1 MESLSQIVDMV
12 RRGDRIDAAEAVR
25 LWREAPLWLLGSLA
39 AERKRAVSGDEVY
52 YNRNIH
58 IEPSNICVFDCE
70 FCSFR
75 RAEGDADAWSLTLDQ
90 IEQRARE
97 AAASDPTE
105 VHIVGGVHPD
115 HDLDFYCEAIRRV
128 KRALP
133 SAAVKAFT
141 AVELLYMIRKAGLSV
156 ARGLERLRE
165 SGMEAI
171 PGGGAEIFDERL
183 RERICPEK
191 GTAEE
196 WLAVHRI
203 AHRMGIPTNATML
216 YGHVETI
223 EQRVDHLDRLRRLQ
237 DEAPGFD
244 AFIPLKYRSRH
255 NRLSHAGECG
265 VDEDLRTMAMCRI
278 FLDNIPH
285 IKAYWVAYG
294 KPTAE
299 LALSFGADDLD
310 GTIDDSTKIYSMA
323 GGDERP
329 SMSVG
334 EIESVISAAG
344 MRPVERDT
352 HYRPVAAT
360 RQREISAIS
369 RQTAPRIG
377 CEPVSESSK
386 KNAAAAA
393 PAKDFAAAVPAT
405 PAPTAATTSR
415 VSAAA
420 VSVPVPA
427 ASDANARPDR
437 KPKNEKIRTDNME
450 NTDTK
455 PRRPVTGRS
464 ARTRANDSRRGL
476 LFKLDDM
483 RRRYP
488 VVAHTIY
495 IMLTILCMVV
505 VLSFGLDKGTRHDKS
520 IVVPNFVGMDIDDAR
535 READRMDL
543 RIVVQD
549 SIFDSDLAGG
559 TVVEQLPRHGD
570 RRAVEVKPGR
580 KIYLTINAYNRR
592 MVTVPYVA
600 KQSLRQAKN
609 QLERAGLT
617 IRELVYETDMVAT
630 DYVLREEINGRQIM
644 AASTPVTV
652 PYGTGVTLYVSC
664 QPDRPSRVVPK
675 LIGMRLSQAQST
687 LWDNGLNVGKVEY
700 DASVKDFKDR
710 REAKVYKQS
719 LHQNQGA
726 RPGARISLWLT
737 VDGEAVDKHAKASEA
752 DALRYEQQRR
762 REEQEHADSIARAR
776 TVESLMQDLS
786 DESSHAE

>member
-1 MESLSQIVDMV
+1 MESLSQIVDKV
-12 RRGDRIDAAEAVR
+12 RRAERIDAAEAVR

-128 KRALP
+128 RRALP

-156 ARGLERLRE
+156 VRGLERLRE
-165 SGMEAI
+165 AGMEAI
-171 PGGGAEIFDERL
+171 PGGGAEIFDEQL

-255 NRLSHAGECG
+255 NRLSEAGECS
-265 VDEDLRTMAMCRI
+265 VEEDLRT
-278 FLDNIPH
+278 
-285 IKAYWVAYG
+285 
-294 KPTAE
+294 E

-329 SMSVG
+329 SMSVAQ
-334 EIESVISAAG
+334 IEAVIASAG

-352 HYRPVAAT
+352 HYRPVAAKP
-360 RQREISAIS
+360 RRETAPVAGN
-369 RQTAPRIG
+369 TAPRIG
-377 CEPVSESSK
+377 RKAAAEPSEKAVATAPAKPSAPAVPS
-386 KNAAAAA
+386 ASAVFPAPAVPAPAAAA
-393 PAKDFAAAVPAT
+393 PAA
-405 PAPTAATTSR
+405 PAPARSTAAMPR
-415 VSAAA
+415 RE
-420 VSVPVPA
+420 P
-427 ASDANARPDR
+427 N
-437 KPKNEKIRTDNME
+437 NEKIRTDNME
-450 NTDTK
+450 NIDPK
-455 PRRPVTGRS
+455 PRRPRPGRP
-464 ARTRANDSRRGL
+464 APARANNTRRGFL
-476 LFKLDDM
+476 SKLDDM

-488 VVAHTIY
+488 VAAHIIY
-495 IMLTILCMVV
+495 IALAILCLVII
-505 VLSFGLDKGTRHDKS
+505 LSFGLDWGTRHGKS
-520 IVVPNFVGMDIDDAR
+520 IVVPNFVGMDISEAE
-535 READRMDL
+535 REAERMDL

-549 SIFDSDLAGG
+549 SIFDSDVAGG
-559 TVVEQLPRHGD
+559 VVVEQLPRHGD
-570 RRAVEVKPGR
+570 KRSVEVKPGR

-617 IRELVYETDMVAT
+617 IRELIYEPDMVAT

-644 AASTPVTV
+644 ATSTPVSV
-652 PYGTGVTLYVSC
+652 PYGTGVTLYVSY
-664 QPDRPSRVVPK
+664 QSGRASRVVPK

-687 LWDNGLNVGKVEY
+687 LWDNGLNVGKIEY

-726 RPGARISLWLT
+726 RPGARVSLWLT
-737 VDGEAVDKHAKASEA
+737 VDGESVNKHAKASEA
-752 DALRYEQQRR
+752 EALRYEQQRR
-762 REEQEHADSIARAR
+762 REDQELADSIARAK
-776 TVESLMQDLS
+776 TVESLMQELS
-786 DESSHAE
+786 NQPAE